1 MLHSIP
7 IYAVMVEN
15 LGERGAYY
23 TALRL
28 LQQEVHI
35 KYQAN
40 DSLSSSSTAT
50 PTAATV
56 TDNIPRRSSSED
68 SMSDVYPSSIVFAST
83 VVTACLAVVG
93 MYYYLSIYTKG
104 NKK

>member
-28 LQQEVHI
+28 LQHEINSKHQINNSVI
-35 KYQAN
+35 
-40 DSLSSSSTAT
+40 SSSSSTAST
-50 PTAATV
+50 TATSS
-56 TDNIPRRSSSED
+56 RSHD
-68 SMSDVYPSSIVFAST
+68 SISDVNLSSIMLAST
-83 VVTACLAVVG
+83 VVTACLAVG
-93 MYYYLSIYTKG
+93 MYYLYVRG
-104 NKK
+104 KK

>member
-35 KYQAN
+35 KHQVN
-40 DSLSSSSTAT
+40 DSVSSSSTAT
-50 PTAATV
+50 TATTV

-68 SMSDVYPSSIVFAST
+68 SMSDVYSSSIVFAST

>member
-28 LQQEVHI
+28 LQGEVNSNHQVNNSVI
-35 KYQAN
+35 C
-40 DSLSSSSTAT
+40 SSTAT
-50 PTAATV
+50 TAAVV
-56 TDNIPRRSSSED
+56 TDNCIPRSSNSSDD
-68 SMSDVYPSSIVFAST
+68 SISDVYPSSIVFAST
-83 VVTACLAVVG
+83 VVTACLALG
-93 MYYYLSIYTKG
+93 MYYVYLRG
-104 NKK
+104 KK